1 MKITEQIKPILD
13 HVLVSDMNFGE
24 ETTESGLILRSD
36 DGKREGVKPRWCR
49 VWAVGPDQKDVGVGD
64 WIFVEHARW
73 TRGFDYEDSDG
84 KIIDLRM
91 VDNAGIIAVSDQ
103 KPADVYRSVAADA
116 GSNFN
121 FNIPG

>member
-49 VWAVGPDQKDVGVGD
+49 VWAVGPDQKDVSVGD

-73 TRGFDYEDSDG
+73 TRGFDYENSDG

-91 VDNAGIIAVSDQ
+91 VDNAGIMAVSDQ